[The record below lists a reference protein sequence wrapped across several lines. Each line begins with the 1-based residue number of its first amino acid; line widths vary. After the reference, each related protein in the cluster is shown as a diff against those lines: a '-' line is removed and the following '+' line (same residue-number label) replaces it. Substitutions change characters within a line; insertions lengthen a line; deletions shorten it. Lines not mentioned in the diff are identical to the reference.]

1 MDIKEVLPVAK
12 LADLPPGGLLSVAFD
27 GVQVLLAH
35 VEGEIHAVRDECSHE
50 AAKLSDGELMGDTVE
65 CPWHFSR
72 FCLRTGTAL
81 DFPAVDPV
89 DTYEV
94 RVEDGQIFLSVPGAA
109 GDTAR

>member
-1 MDIKEVLPVAK
+1 MDNEELCVAK
-12 LADLPPGGLLSVAFD
+12 LADVPQGELLSVDFG

-35 VEGEIHAVRDECSHE
+35 TDDGVRAVRDECSHE
-50 AAKLSDGELMGDTVE
+50 SAKLSEGELEGDTVE

-81 DFPAVDPV
+81 DFPAMDPI

-94 RVEDGQIFLSVPGAA
+94 RVADGGIFLSRAAGGAA
-109 GDTAR
+109 G